1 MKKIF
6 IILLAIVLVAFAFYF
21 YTNSNGRKL
30 ANLVSPGFN
39 PLETNQK
46 SEPIPSSTPNMKA
59 PKSFTYGAST
69 DLKAELEK
77 VNPQILDSDF
87 E

>member
-1 MKKIF
+1 MSKKIIPIIVIAF
-6 IILLAIVLVAFAFYF
+6 IIIIGIFWFTGDRSKSGDLV
-21 YTNSNGRKL
+21 K
-30 ANLVSPGFN
+30 
-39 PLETNQK
+39 
-46 SEPIPSSTPNMKA
+46 PSVVTSTPAPPQA
-59 PKSFTYGAST
+59 PKTFQFDAST